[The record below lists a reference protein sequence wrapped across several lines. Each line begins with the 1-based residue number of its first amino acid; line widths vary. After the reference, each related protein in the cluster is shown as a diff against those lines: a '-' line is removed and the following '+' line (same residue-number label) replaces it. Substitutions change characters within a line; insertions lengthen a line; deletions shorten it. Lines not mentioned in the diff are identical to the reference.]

1 MRRGR
6 AKQCTRS
13 QASKRACRIAHE
25 CRLTE
30 RCLPA
35 AVRTRTTRAHRGA
48 TMLPPRELTR

>member
-35 AVRTRTTRAHRGA
+35 AARTRTTRAHRGA